1 LTMSGIRD
9 IDYAKILKTILQNG
23 GEYADIYFEKTE
35 STFIVCEDNRIEK
48 VISGIDAGIG
58 LRLIRNFKT
67 AYAYTN
73 DPSEPNLT
81 SIARELAASF
91 GTDSSSGPDIALSR
105 LKPPFLLATAIS
117 PTDVAVSRK
126 IEYVIRA
133 NDAAR
138 RPKSVRQAKVIYRD
152 SNKDVTV
159 ANTLGNLT
167 SEVRTGTIFAVH
179 VVAQKDGI
187 IQTGYEPVGG
197 TVGFELFDENLP
209 EQVARTATQR
219 AELMLDAVP
228 APAGRFPVVLS
239 SSAGGTMIHEAVG
252 HGLESDL
259 AGKKLSVYSG
269 KIGQKV
275 ASDLITVLDD
285 STLPGR
291 RGSFIFDDEGM
302 PSQRTV
308 LVENGILVNFM
319 YDRLC
324 SLKEGKQSTGNGR
337 RESYR
342 HKPIPRMTNTIIAP
356 GAHNPEDIVSS
367 VDRGL
372 LVVKMGG
379 GQVNTVNGQFV
390 FEVSEGYMIQD
401 GKVGTPV
408 RGAILTGKGPE
419 VLSEIDMVG
428 NDLGFGIGT
437 CGKDGQGVPVA
448 DAQPTLRIPQITVGG
463 RL

>member
-1 LTMSGIRD
+1 MSDIRD
-9 IDYAKILKTILQNG
+9 IDYARVLKTILQNG
-23 GEYADIYFEKTE
+23 GEYADIYVERTE

-48 VISGIDAGIG
+48 VISGTDAGIG
-58 LRLIRNFKT
+58 LRLIRDFKT

-73 DPSEPNLT
+73 DPADSNLT
-81 SIARELAASF
+81 SLARELANSF
-91 GTDSSSGPDIALSR
+91 GTNPLAGKDIVLSR
-105 LKPPFLLATAIS
+105 LKPPFLLTAAID
-117 PTDVAVSRK
+117 PTDIAVSRK
-126 IEYVIRA
+126 IEYVVRA
-133 NDAAR
+133 NETAR
-138 RPKSVRQAKVIYRD
+138 SRKTTRQAKVIYRD
-152 SNKDVTV
+152 SKKDVTV
-159 ANTLGNLT
+159 ANSLGDLT
-167 SEVRTGTIFAVH
+167 SEEKTATIFAVN

-197 TVGFELFDENLP
+197 TLGFEIFDKNLP
-209 EQVARTATQR
+209 ETIANAAAQR
-219 AELMLDAVP
+219 AELMLGAVP

-259 AGKKLSVYSG
+259 ADRKLSVYSG

-291 RGSFIFDDEGM
+291 RGSFIFDDEGT

-324 SLKEGKQSTGNGR
+324 ALKEGKQSTGNGR

-356 GAHNPEDIVSS
+356 GTHNPDDIVSS
-367 VDRGL
+367 IDHGL

-390 FEVSEGYMIQD
+390 FEVSEGYMIEQ
-401 GKVGTPV
+401 GKVSEPV

-463 RL
+463 RV

>member
-1 LTMSGIRD
+1 MSAIKD
-9 IDYAKILKTILQNG
+9 IDYAKILKEILKNG
-23 GEYADIYFEKTE
+23 GEHADIYYEKTE
-35 STFIVCEDNRIEK
+35 SIFIVCEDNKIEK

-58 LRLIRNFKT
+58 IRLIRNFRT

-73 DPSEPNLT
+73 DPSESNLI
-81 SIARELAASF
+81 SLARELAGSF
-91 GTDSSSGPDIALSR
+91 GPNPSPGPDIVLSH
-105 LKPPFLLATAIS
+105 LTPPFLLTVGVD
-117 PTDVAVSRK
+117 PTDITVGRK

-133 NDAAR
+133 NEAAR
-138 RPKSVRQAKVIYRD
+138 TQSIIRQAKVIYRD
-152 SNKDVTV
+152 SKRDVII
-159 ANTLGNLT
+159 ANNMGGLS
-167 SEVRTGTIFAVH
+167 SETRTGTIFAVQ
-179 VVAQKDGI
+179 VVAQKDGV

-197 TVGFELFDENLP
+197 TVGFEIFDENPP
-209 EQVARTATQR
+209 ELVARTAVER
-219 AELMLDAVP
+219 AALMLEAVP
-228 APAGRFPVVLS
+228 APAGRLPVVLS

-252 HGLESDL
+252 HGLEADL
-259 AGKKLSVYSG
+259 SGKKLSVYSG

-291 RGSFIFDDEGM
+291 RGSFVFDDEGT

-324 SLKEGKQSTGNGR
+324 ALKESKESTGNGR

-356 GAHNPEDIVSS
+356 GTLNPDDIVSS
-367 VDRGL
+367 VDHGL
-372 LVVKMGG
+372 LVKKMGG

-390 FEVSEGYMIQD
+390 FEVSEGYLID
-401 GKVGTPV
+401 EGKIGRPV

-463 RL
+463 RF

>member
-1 LTMSGIRD
+1 MSDIRD
-9 IDYAKILKTILQNG
+9 IDYARVLKTILQNG
-23 GEYADIYFEKTE
+23 GEYADIYVEKAE

-48 VISGIDAGIG
+48 VISGTDAGIG
-58 LRLIRNFKT
+58 LRLIRDFKT

-73 DPSEPNLT
+73 DPSESNLT
-81 SIARELAASF
+81 SLARELADSF
-91 GTDSSSGPDIALSR
+91 GTNPLPGQDIVLSR
-105 LKPPFLLATAIS
+105 LKPPFLLTAAID

-126 IEYVIRA
+126 IEYVVRA
-133 NDAAR
+133 NETAR
-138 RPKSVRQAKVIYRD
+138 SRKTTRQAKVIYRD
-152 SNKDVTV
+152 SKKDVTV
-159 ANTLGNLT
+159 ANSLGNLT
-167 SEVRTGTIFAVH
+167 SEEKTGTIFAVH

-197 TVGFELFDENLP
+197 TLGFELFDENPP
-209 EQVARTATQR
+209 ETVANAAAQR

-259 AGKKLSVYSG
+259 AGRKLSVYSG

-291 RGSFIFDDEGM
+291 RGSFTFDDEGT

-324 SLKEGKQSTGNGR
+324 ALKEGKQSTGNGR

-356 GAHNPEDIVSS
+356 GTHNPDEIVSS
-367 VDRGL
+367 IDRGL
-372 LVVKMGG
+372 LVIKMGG

-390 FEVSEGYMIQD
+390 FEVSEGYMIEK
-401 GKVGTPV
+401 GKVGAPV

-463 RL
+463 RV